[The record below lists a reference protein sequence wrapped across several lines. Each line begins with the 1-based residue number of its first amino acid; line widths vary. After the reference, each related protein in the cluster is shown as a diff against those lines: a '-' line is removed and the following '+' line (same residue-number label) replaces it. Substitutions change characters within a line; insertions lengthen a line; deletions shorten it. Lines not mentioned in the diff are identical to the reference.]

1 MSELQI
7 TESKSNNTVSFL
19 FKWLCFPCC
28 SYLPYKTRGTDWT
41 IVLVTHLLFK
51 HLQVFVGL
59 DMYKCAYIDIYSR
72 DIYTAQFWCITADK
86 TRFMYV
92 FIYLFKNKG
101 IHLPL
106 SSFNC
111 LSTDL
116 SFFPP
121 FCLQLFKN
129 KKPNNFLLTM
139 SGFLSLKIQYFL
151 QYPVC
156 IQPLHTSYWYLV
168 IIRFAR
174 TLLTVL
180 IEIILKV

>member
-1 MSELQI
+1 M
-7 TESKSNNTVSFL
+7 
-19 FKWLCFPCC
+19 
-28 SYLPYKTRGTDWT
+28 YL
-41 IVLVTHLLFK
+41 
-51 HLQVFVGL
+51 
-59 DMYKCAYIDIYSR
+59 
-72 DIYTAQFWCITADK
+72 
-86 TRFMYV
+86 
-92 FIYLFKNKG
+92 FIYLKIKVS
-101 IHLPL
+101 IYH
-106 SSFNC
+106 C
-111 LSTDL
+111 LLLTVLALIYLFS
-116 SFFPP
+116 PP

>member
-1 MSELQI
+1 M
-7 TESKSNNTVSFL
+7 
-19 FKWLCFPCC
+19 
-28 SYLPYKTRGTDWT
+28 YL
-41 IVLVTHLLFK
+41 
-51 HLQVFVGL
+51 
-59 DMYKCAYIDIYSR
+59 
-72 DIYTAQFWCITADK
+72 
-86 TRFMYV
+86 